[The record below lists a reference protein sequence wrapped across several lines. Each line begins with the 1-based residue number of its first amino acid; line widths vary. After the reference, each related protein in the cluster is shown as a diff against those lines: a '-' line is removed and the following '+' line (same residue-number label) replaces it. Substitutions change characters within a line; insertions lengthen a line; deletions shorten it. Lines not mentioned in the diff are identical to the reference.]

1 MPPGPVSARLRP
13 KNIEKPANR
22 GSSVRFEPG
31 RAPIG
36 LEYPSLQVMQTRS
49 TRNTPSGGLEYWI
62 YCSLCFCCCI
72 ACHLDY
78 SLRHKKIAP
87 CPIAPF
93 KLIAGII

>member
-36 LEYPSLQVMQTRS
+36 LVSAYA
-49 TRNTPSGGLEYWI
+49 GLYI
-62 YCSLCFCCCI
+62 
-72 ACHLDY
+72 
-78 SLRHKKIAP
+78 LREDLHRGSAV
-87 CPIAPF
+87 AR
-93 KLIAGII
+93 